1 MKTNSDINKI
11 TFQDLGNREIIGGY
25 HCYQQHKILPKTPI
39 KNIPPLTKNAPIW
52 IELKKVHKYLM
63 TWTLIKK
70 SARFYQYIYI
80 LLDVTW
86 HFRPYFI

>member
-39 KNIPPLTKNAPIW
+39 KNIPPLTKNAPI
-52 IELKKVHKYLM
+52 
-63 TWTLIKK
+63 
-70 SARFYQYIYI
+70 
-80 LLDVTW
+80 
-86 HFRPYFI
+86 